1 MLKLFQYKLTKKLAL
16 NLHLRWRQISNILF
30 TKFTSDHF
38 FRGKSL
44 GFLDNTVSNIR
55 TLIPVLLISSITES
69 SFAQTFTISG
79 KVKDAATGEALP
91 AASIRVVGS
100 SRGTTTNVNGN
111 YRFSLTQG
119 NYTLAFVFIGYKTD
133 SLNFNLIRN
142 LEKEIKLTPLPIQ
155 LAEVVVIGEDPA
167 MAIMRKV
174 IANKK
179 KWMNALRTYQF
190 EAFTRQV
197 IKKDTSIASI
207 MESYTT
213 SYWQKGD
220 TLREFVKQKRQTQNI
235 PMTQDFAAVG
245 DIVNFYEDEVNFGG
259 FTFVGPTS
267 QEAFDYYTFTL
278 GETRRQHKTDIFSI
292 KIEPRT
298 RLTPLF
304 RGNISIAD
312 ESFALV
318 GVEVTP
324 NEVFTFPLI
333 SDIQLKYSQQFAIF
347 ENRYWMPVNI
357 STSGTIKVG
366 IPGIKVPQIGLEANS
381 IIYDYRI
388 NETIPDTIFQK
399 PRRLVLEEAK
409 KIDSTFWK
417 QHEVLPLTD
426 EEQVA
431 YEKLDSTQT
440 FNKQFKPTG
449 VIAFLGDLSES
460 FVKYIDF
467 RFNRVEGLFF
477 GGSYEKDNI
486 FDQLK
491 LGISAGYG
499 FADKI
504 PKGKVSTEHYLNGK
518 RTLSLK
524 ASVFRTIS
532 NFPDEN
538 YYSNFLIG
546 LEALL
551 EKDDYRDY
559 YYSTGWSTLLHMKLM
574 PKTTMD
580 VGVQS
585 VQEMNATQNTDFSVF
600 NRDSHYR
607 TQPSIREGMV
617 RSFIGKVHYGDNP
630 FPLNII
636 ATDFAEIEWEHSNNV
651 LLPTHSDFSRVVM
664 RADYHTKTFLFHNLF
679 APTLTIKALIGF
691 SSGNIPPQR
700 QFILESPISVFAPVG
715 VIRGVC
721 VKEFSGDQI
730 LTLTVEHNF
739 RSIPFLWL
747 NIPFLYKNSI
757 EIITFITVAQ
767 AKSTTKNPPVFNHS
781 TDGWYSE
788 AGIGISKI
796 IGLLRI
802 DLTRRFTT
810 PSNWILTFG
819 IATII

>member
-1 MLKLFQYKLTKKLAL
+1 MRLLLFICFPIQ
-16 NLHLRWRQISNILF
+16 
-30 TKFTSDHF
+30 
-38 FRGKSL
+38 
-44 GFLDNTVSNIR
+44 FL
-55 TLIPVLLISSITES
+55 
-69 SFAQTFTISG
+69 FAQTFTISG
-79 KVKDAATGEALP
+79 KVKDAASGEALP
-91 AASIRVVGS
+91 AASIRVLGT
-100 SRGTTTNVNGN
+100 SRSTITNVNGD
-111 YRFSLTQG
+111 YRISLTQG

-133 SLNFNLIRN
+133 TLNIILIQD
-142 LEKEIKLTPLPIQ
+142 LEKEIRLTPLPIQ
-155 LAEVVVIGEDPA
+155 LAEVVVVGEDPA

-179 KWMNALRTYQF
+179 KWMDTLRTYQF

-235 PMTQDFAAVG
+235 PMTQNFASVG
-245 DIVNFYEDEVNFGG
+245 RIVNFYEDEVNFGG

-278 GETRRQHKTDIFSI
+278 EKTRRQQRTDIFII
-292 KIEPRT
+292 KIEPKT
-298 RLTPLF
+298 RLIPLF

-333 SDIQLKYSQQFAIF
+333 SDMRLKYSQQFALF

-357 STSGTIKVG
+357 STRGTIKVG
-366 IPGIKVPQIGLEANS
+366 IPGIKVPQIGIDANS
-381 IIYDYRI
+381 TIYDYQI

-399 PRRLVLEEAK
+399 PSHMVLKEAE

-426 EEQVA
+426 EEQIA
-431 YEKLDSTQT
+431 YQKLDSTQT
-440 FNKQFKPTG
+440 FEKQFKPTG
-449 VIAFLGDLSES
+449 VLTFLGDMSES
-460 FVKYIDF
+460 FLKYIDF
-467 RFNRVEGLFF
+467 RFNRVEGLFL
-477 GGSYEKDNI
+477 GSSLEKDSI
-486 FDQLK
+486 FNQLK
-491 LGISAGYG
+491 LGFTLGYG

-504 PKGKVSTEHYLNGK
+504 PKWKMSVEYFLNEK

-524 ASVFRTIS
+524 ANAFRTIS

-538 YYSNFLIG
+538 YYNNLFIG
-546 LEALL
+546 FDALL
-551 EKDDYRDY
+551 DKNDYRDY
-559 YYSTGWSTLLHMKLM
+559 FYSTGWNALLHLKPISNTILE
-574 PKTTMD
+574 

-585 VQEMNATQNTDFSVF
+585 VQEMNAIQNTDFSIF
-600 NRDSHYR
+600 YCDLHYR
-607 TQPSIREGMV
+607 NQPSIKEGMV
-617 RSFIGKVHYGDNP
+617 RSFVGKVHYGDNP

-651 LLPTHSDFSRVVM
+651 LLPTHSDFSRVIV

-679 APTLTIKALIGF
+679 APTLTIKAHAGF
-691 SSGNIPPQR
+691 STGNIPPQR
-700 QFILESPISVFAPVG
+700 QFMLESSLSGFAPVG
-715 VIRGVC
+715 VLRGAC
-721 VKEFSGDQI
+721 VKEFGGDQI

-739 RSIPFLWL
+739 RSIPFLWI

-757 EIITFITVAQ
+757 EIITFATIAQ
-767 AKSTTKNPPVFNHS
+767 AKSMTKSSPTFIHS
-781 TDGWYSE
+781 TNGWYSE
-788 AGIGISKI
+788 AGIGISRI
-796 IGLLRI
+796 FGLFRI
-802 DLTRRFTT
+802 DMSRRFTT
-810 PSNWILTFG
+810 PSAWVLTLG
-819 IATII
+819 IATIF